1 MLRGKTLAEQF
12 SKLTSDE
19 ILAAS
24 NSIPHNIQTSNTT
37 GSKLLKAVS
46 TSCRPLGHS
55 QEAAADAWENTLL
68 CPNSLEHKQY
78 F

>member
-1 MLRGKTLAEQF
+1 MLQGKTLAEQV

-24 NSIPHNIQTSNTT
+24 NSTHHNIQTSNTT

-55 QEAAADAWENTLL
+55 REAAADARKNTLL
-68 CPNSLEHKQY
+68 CLSSLEHKQY